1 MSGVA
6 VAGGMPAG
14 GAPFPPWADLEPG
27 LISGVADC
35 CALGDYAS
43 CRAVCAA
50 WSSALPPPLSR
61 PLAVLPTDDAAGH
74 PVSLA
79 ACALHAGR
87 WARLAHAGGP
97 GRRILGAAARC
108 RCVGASR
115 DGWLALVAGD
125 AAAPAGPLLL
135 NPFTG
140 EEIRLDESLYQPAHE
155 LAPKIVFS
163 PNTTRGDFTAVSL
176 VRPDMVAVQRASDG
190 VSYCEDT
197 GPLLGGAVLVDVAYD
212 DHG

>member
-1 MSGVA
+1 VA
-6 VAGGMPAG
+6 LRAPAAGLA
-14 GAPFPPWADLEPG
+14 
-27 LISGVADC
+27 
-35 CALGDYAS
+35 
-43 CRAVCAA
+43 
-50 WSSALPPPLSR
+50 
-61 PLAVLPTDDAAGH
+61 PLAVLPADDAAGH

-87 WARLAHAGGP
+87 WASLPHAGRP
-97 GRRILGAAARC
+97 SRIIGAAARC

-140 EEIRLDESLYQPAHE
+140 EEIPLDESLYQPAHE

-163 PNTTRGDFTAVSL
+163 PNPTRGDFTAVSL

>member
-1 MSGVA
+1 ML
-6 VAGGMPAG
+6 PA
-14 GAPFPPWADLEPG
+14 
-27 LISGVADC
+27 
-35 CALGDYAS
+35 
-43 CRAVCAA
+43 
-50 WSSALPPPLSR
+50 
-61 PLAVLPTDDAAGH
+61 DDAAGH

-87 WARLAHAGGP
+87 WASLPHAGRP
-97 GRRILGAAARC
+97 SRIIGAAARC

-155 LAPKIVFS
+155 LAP
-163 PNTTRGDFTAVSL
+163 N
-176 VRPDMVAVQRASDG
+176 MVAVQRASDG